1 MWPIL
6 VALRGSK
13 GSKKCQNI
21 VSTLVRAPKVK
32 SGHKQ
37 VISDEIVYGAIYS
50 C

>member
-6 VALRGSK
+6 VELRGSK
-13 GSKKCQNI
+13 GSKKCQK